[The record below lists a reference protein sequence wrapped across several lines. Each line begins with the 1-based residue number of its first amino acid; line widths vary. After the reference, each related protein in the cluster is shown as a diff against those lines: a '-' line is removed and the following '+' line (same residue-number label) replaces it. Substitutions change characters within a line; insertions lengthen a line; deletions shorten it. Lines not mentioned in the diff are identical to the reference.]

1 MDKTSLV
8 EENKING
15 KKLIES
21 LDRTKFKVKASLWF
35 YLVDSN
41 EWRLIIA
48 SPFVDKHSM
57 KDAYSFVREEL
68 IELSIH
74 SDLGLKDISIVSPKH
89 KLINL
94 LKGAIQTGSEEISGI
109 RFTSNV
115 INSVLIDD
123 AYIYR
128 MQ

>member
-1 MDKTSLV
+1 VDKTTLV
-8 EENKING
+8 EDNIKNG

-21 LDRTKFKVKASLWF
+21 LDKTEFKVKAALWF

-41 EWRLIIA
+41 EWRLMIA
-48 SPFVDKHSM
+48 SPFEDKHGT
-57 KDAYSFVREEL
+57 KEAYNFVREEL
-68 IELSIH
+68 IKLSIH
-74 SDLGLKDISIVSPKH
+74 LELGLKDISIVSPKH

-94 LKGAIQTGSEEISGI
+94 LKRAIHTGSEISGI

-115 INSVLIDD
+115 IDNVLIDD